1 MLTRALFE
9 DGYVYVHDKCAL
21 WSCSVS
27 KRKREKPEQKIHE
40 SERYIGLDVC
50 VATSVTRP
58 CVLCGKYGASVKCS
72 ASGDFYHWPC
82 ATASG
87 SFMHKSSQTLVGHNH
102 LDQVPKYG
110 KYH

>member
-50 VATSVTRP
+50 VATR
-58 CVLCGKYGASVKCS
+58 S
-72 ASGDFYHWPC
+72 A
-82 ATASG
+82 
-87 SFMHKSSQTLVGHNH
+87 QTLNFFCFLFV
-102 LDQVPKYG
+102 
-110 KYH
+110 

>member
-1 MLTRALFE
+1 M
-9 DGYVYVHDKCAL
+9 
-21 WSCSVS
+21 
-27 KRKREKPEQKIHE
+27 
-40 SERYIGLDVC
+40 
-50 VATSVTRP
+50 TRP

-110 KYH
+110 KSLLYYTQWFVSDDFLANANK